1 MCTVTFAATEYITTR
16 EPKSVG
22 PFTTGE
28 AITSEEAAAA
38 LTTMDEP
45 STSIADSNS
54 EAATDSESTTVV
66 GFLTTV
72 VGTTEGAAGVT
83 MIDERSTPVLDSGR
97 TIGETNA
104 AESEREVT
112 VATTDESTSVVIAGY
127 SGFIHTMSVEETSVA
142 GADST
147 SVTMEVV
154 ASTYV
159 DDTTTSVTE
168 SEIITD
174 TLEVTDSMALGV
186 SSGEDYMYV
195 TSVEA
200 TTGGIYADTT
210 AAIEIAD
217 TTEASYA
224 VGVEYTYVGG
234 PTTSVTDSV
243 DVVRGT
249 VTDTTSVEETTI
261 AGIQT
266 NFSANFGLKF

>member
-72 VGTTEGAAGVT
+72 VGTTEGAAGFT

-104 AESEREVT
+104 ADSEREVT
-112 VATTDESTSVVIAGY
+112 VATTVVIAGY

-159 DDTTTSVTE
+159 DDTTTSVTD
-168 SEIITD
+168 SEILTD